1 MNLRLSV
8 RKRDAAIVVH
18 VGGGID
24 LASIFDLYDFLLLTV
39 EGRSRLTVNLSD
51 VDFMDSTG
59 IFGLMRARATVRDR
73 GHDLVFEKPSER
85 VAHLLDVIGL
95 SLNTARHTGAAP
107 ATRRRRG
114 RGSAA
119 TAGSSGSD
127 RW

>member
-18 VGGGID
+18 VGGDID
-24 LASIFDLYDFLLLTV
+24 ITSIFDLYDFLLLMA

-73 GHDLVFEKPSER
+73 GHDLVFEKPSGR

-95 SLNTARHTGAAP
+95 SLDAV
-107 ATRRRRG
+107 
-114 RGSAA
+114 
-119 TAGSSGSD
+119 
-127 RW
+127 